1 MKGTL
6 PLFLHLLRNGL
17 SAWFASRTFCSLR
30 TNRNGSYANSYAV
43 APLHGRLP
51 VTKQAWSATAILW
64 GPFSETEKCYCLSCS
79 TVIYPH
85 VMFSTSYFKSSL
97 STISIKRVPW
107 VRDFECVR
115 LKFSG
120 RGAGLVTPS
129 KPPPSYEQLLP
140 LPTPCFKMFLE
151 RSLNDLPPPPPHFKH
166 LSLLPPVPNHHPCP
180 P

>member
-1 MKGTL
+1 
-6 PLFLHLLRNGL
+6 
-17 SAWFASRTFCSLR
+17 
-30 TNRNGSYANSYAV
+30 
-43 APLHGRLP
+43 
-51 VTKQAWSATAILW
+51 
-64 GPFSETEKCYCLSCS
+64 
-79 TVIYPH
+79 
-85 VMFSTSYFKSSL
+85 MFSTSYFKSSL

-151 RSLNDLPPPPPHFKH
+151 RSLNDLPPPLQASFTATPRAQPPP
-166 LSLLPPVPNHHPCP
+166 LPPIKILIIHSSRERRERGKKILSSSLFLPAQCFSHPLRRLSQGYFSLIDF
-180 P
+180 